1 MKQLLI
7 NLKIEYL
14 IVLILCIP
22 ITSCVTGIGYRQS
35 KISLYENELSI
46 IAISSEASD
55 REKFAAEELISYLNK
70 ISGKELS
77 VVTIKNSKVP
87 DGAIA
92 IGDIAIS
99 SGIISQEEL
108 DLIRE
113 DGFVINIDSKKG
125 AICGWRDLGTIYGV
139 YELLRQ
145 VGVEFF
151 AQDCEIVPERS
162 SLTIPEIKL
171 AIKPHYDLR
180 TIFKYDVYFKGITPS
195 MKLGYTPNDDMG
207 YHGDLGAPGER
218 NWVHSASFMMPYRI
232 FGKEHPEYF
241 ALNKSGE
248 RVKPGEGPP
257 GHLCLSNEE
266 MRKAGAER
274 LLHLIEKQEN
284 RTSFVVTQGDGRS
297 NSWCQCSNCKALDA
311 IPGDHMT
318 DRLMDYVNYNARVV
332 NEKYPGKKI
341 LTLAYTE
348 ATSRP
353 PERVMPDPNV
363 MVMYCPYPPQTPCQ
377 SHGLDCP
384 ENSQGFAELQGWIEK
399 CPDNMY
405 IYDYPRGYRVWYE
418 PFGSFYAMVDKM
430 NFYASNGIKGI
441 VQCVVPTSFTDLF
454 VFVQG
459 VLFWEPDADVEK
471 LIDEF
476 MDAYYGEAAP
486 HMREY
491 FNFMHNEINTRNVHQ
506 GCESPNPDLV
516 TAEYADN
523 ALVMFDKA
531 QNAVADDPA
540 ALYRVE
546 LEKFCLLFSDVN
558 QRNTINDELTISMP
572 EHSKRLAETVRIARE
587 MEVIRVGNMPNM
599 MNFKN
604 WLRSV
609 SLLTLQSEP
618 WYYDPGVDAFLNNPE
633 NIFIY

>member
-1 MKQLLI
+1 MKTLKIDRKAFMFFMTLLI
-7 NLKIEYL
+7 T
-14 IVLILCIP
+14 
-22 ITSCVTGIGYRQS
+22 ITSCTTGIGDGKS
-35 KISLYENELSI
+35 KISLSKDELTT
-46 IAISSEASD
+46 IAVSTTASY
-55 REKFAAEELISYLNK
+55 REKFAAEELASYLNK
-70 ISGKELS
+70 ITGKELS
-77 VVTIKNSKVP
+77 VITVDSSMVP
-87 DGAIA
+87 DGTIA
-92 IGDIAIS
+92 IGELSVS
-99 SGIISQEEL
+99 SGMISREEL
-108 DLIRE
+108 GPIGE
-113 DGFVINIDSKKG
+113 DGFVINIADNKG
-125 AICGWRDLGTIYGV
+125 AICGWRDLGTVYGV
-139 YELLRQ
+139 YELLKQ
-145 VGVEFF
+145 VGVKFYAE
-151 AQDCEIVPERS
+151 DCEIIPS
-162 SLTIPEIKL
+162 KSKLKIPELHL

-218 NWVHSASFMMPYRI
+218 NWVHSASFMMPYRL
-232 FGKEHPEYF
+232 FGEEHPEYF
-241 ALNKSGE
+241 ALNKSSE

-257 GHLCLSNEE
+257 GHLCLSNME
-266 MRKAGAER
+266 MRETGAER

>member
-1 MKQLLI
+1 MKTLKIDRKAFMFFMTLLI
-7 NLKIEYL
+7 T
-14 IVLILCIP
+14 
-22 ITSCVTGIGYRQS
+22 ITSCTTGIGDGKS
-35 KISLYENELSI
+35 KISLSKDELTT
-46 IAISSEASD
+46 IAVSTTASD
-55 REKFAAEELISYLNK
+55 REKFAAEELASYLNK
-70 ISGKELS
+70 ITGKELS
-77 VVTIKNSKVP
+77 VITVDSSMVP
-87 DGAIA
+87 DGTIA
-92 IGDIAIS
+92 IGELSVS
-99 SGIISQEEL
+99 SGMISREEL
-108 DLIRE
+108 GPIGE
-113 DGFVINIDSKKG
+113 DGFVINIADNKG
-125 AICGWRDLGTIYGV
+125 AICGWRDLGTVYGV
-139 YELLRQ
+139 YELLKQ
-145 VGVEFF
+145 VGVKFYAE
-151 AQDCEIVPERS
+151 DCEIIPS
-162 SLTIPEIKL
+162 KSKLKIPELRL

-218 NWVHSASFMMPYRI
+218 NWVHSASFMIPYRL
-232 FGKEHPEYF
+232 FGEEHPEYF
-241 ALNKSGE
+241 ALNKSSE

-257 GHLCLSNEE
+257 GHLCLSNME
-266 MRKAGAER
+266 MRETGAER

-441 VQCVVPTSFTDLF
+441 IQCVVPTSFTDLF

-459 VLFWEPDADVEK
+459 KLFWEPDADIEK

-476 MDAYYGEAAP
+476 MDVYYGEAAP
-486 HMREY
+486 QMRKY
-491 FNFMHNEINTRNVHQ
+491 FNFMHNEINTRPVHQ
-506 GCESPNPDLV
+506 HCERPNPDLV
-516 TAEYADN
+516 TAEYTAK
-523 ALVMFDKA
+523 ALEMFDKA
-531 QNAVADDPA
+531 QEAVKDDSIS
-540 ALYRVE
+540 LQHVE

-558 QRNTINDELTISMP
+558 QRNTRNGQLTINIP
-572 EHSKRLAETVRIARE
+572 EHAKRLAETVRIAKD
-587 MEVIRVGNMPNM
+587 MEVIQVGNLP
-599 MNFKN
+599 
-604 WLRSV
+604 R
-609 SLLTLQSEP
+609 
-618 WYYDPGVDAFLNNPE
+618 YYDPGVDAFLKNPE

>member
-1 MKQLLI
+1 MKHLLF
-7 NLKIEYL
+7 KPRTEYFA
-14 IVLILCIP
+14 VLLLCFLLA
-22 ITSCVTGIGYRQS
+22 SCANGIGGKES
-35 KISLYENELSI
+35 KISLNGDELTT
-46 IAISSEASD
+46 IAVSATASY
-55 REKFAAEELISYLNK
+55 REKFAAEELASYLNK
-70 ISGKELS
+70 ITGKELS
-77 VVTIKNSKVP
+77 VITVDSSMVP
-87 DGAIA
+87 DGTIV
-92 IGDIAIS
+92 IGELSVS
-99 SGIISQEEL
+99 SGMISREEL
-108 DLIRE
+108 GPIGE
-113 DGFVINIDSKKG
+113 DGFVINIADNKG
-125 AICGWRDLGTIYGV
+125 AICGWRDLGTVYGV
-139 YELLRQ
+139 YELLKQ
-145 VGVEFF
+145 VGVKFYAE
-151 AQDCEIVPERS
+151 DCEIIPS
-162 SLTIPEIKL
+162 KSKLKIPELHL

-218 NWVHSASFMMPYRI
+218 NWVHSASFMMPYRL
-232 FGKEHPEYF
+232 FGEEHPEYF
-241 ALNKSGE
+241 ALNKSSE

-257 GHLCLSNEE
+257 GHLCLSNME
-266 MRKAGAER
+266 MRETGAER

>member
-1 MKQLLI
+1 MKTLKIDRKAFMFFMTLLI
-7 NLKIEYL
+7 T
-14 IVLILCIP
+14 
-22 ITSCVTGIGYRQS
+22 ITSCTTGIGDGKS
-35 KISLYENELSI
+35 KISLSKDELTT
-46 IAISSEASD
+46 IAVSTTASD
-55 REKFAAEELISYLNK
+55 REKFAAEELASYLNK
-70 ISGKELS
+70 ITGKELS
-77 VVTIKNSKVP
+77 VITVDSSMVP
-87 DGAIA
+87 DGTIA
-92 IGDIAIS
+92 IGELSVS
-99 SGIISQEEL
+99 SGMISREEL
-108 DLIRE
+108 GPIGE
-113 DGFVINIDSKKG
+113 DGFVINIADNKG
-125 AICGWRDLGTIYGV
+125 AICGWRDLGTVYGV
-139 YELLRQ
+139 YELLKQ
-145 VGVEFF
+145 VGVKFYAE
-151 AQDCEIVPERS
+151 DCEIIPS
-162 SLTIPEIKL
+162 KSKLKIPELRL

-274 LLHLIEKQEN
+274 LLHLIEKQEE
-284 RTSFVVTQGDGRS
+284 RTFFVVTQGDGRS
-297 NSWCQCSNCKALDA
+297 SHWCQCSKCKALDA

-363 MVMYCPYPPQTPCQ
+363 MVMYCPYPPQTMCQ

-384 ENSQGFAELQGWIEK
+384 KNSTGFEELQGWIEK

-405 IYDYPRGYRVWYE
+405 IFDYPRGYRVWYE

-430 NFYASNGIKGI
+430 NFYATHGIRGI
-441 VQCVVPTSFTDLF
+441 IQCVVPTSFTDLF

-459 VLFWEPDADVEK
+459 QLFWNPDADVEK

-491 FNFMHNEINTRNVHQ
+491 FNFMHNEIKTRPVHQ
-506 GCESPNPDLV
+506 HCERPNPELV
-516 TAEYADN
+516 TAEYAAK
-523 ALVMFDKA
+523 ALEMFHKA
-531 QNAVADDPA
+531 QEAVADDSIS
-540 ALYRVE
+540 LQHVE
-546 LEKFCLLFSDVN
+546 IEKFCLLFSDVN
-558 QRNTINDELTISMP
+558 QRNTRNDQLAISMP
-572 EHSKRLAETVRIARE
+572 EHAKRLAETVRIAKD
-587 MEVIRVGNMPNM
+587 MEVIRVGNLPNM
-599 MNFKN
+599 INFKD
-604 WLRSV
+604 WLRSI
-609 SLLTLQSEP
+609 SLLSLQAEP

>member
-1 MKQLLI
+1 MKTLKIDRKAFMFFMTLLI
-7 NLKIEYL
+7 T
-14 IVLILCIP
+14 
-22 ITSCVTGIGYRQS
+22 ITSCTTGIGDGKS
-35 KISLYENELSI
+35 KISLSKDELTT
-46 IAISSEASD
+46 IAVSTTASH
-55 REKFAAEELISYLNK
+55 REKFAAEELVSYLNK
-70 ISGKELS
+70 ITGKELS
-77 VVTIKNSKVP
+77 VITVDSSKVP
-87 DGAIA
+87 DGTIA
-92 IGDIAIS
+92 IGELAVS
-99 SGIISQEEL
+99 SGMISREEL
-108 DLIRE
+108 GPIGE
-113 DGFVINIDSKKG
+113 DGFVINIADNKG
-125 AICGWRDLGTIYGV
+125 AICGWRDLGTVYGV
-139 YELLRQ
+139 YELLKQ
-145 VGVEFF
+145 VGVKFYAE
-151 AQDCEIVPERS
+151 DCEIIPS
-162 SLTIPEIKL
+162 KSKLKIPELRL

-218 NWVHSASFMMPYRI
+218 NWVHSASFMMPYRL
-232 FGKEHPEYF
+232 FGEEHPEYF
-241 ALNKSGE
+241 ALNKSSE

-257 GHLCLSNEE
+257 GHLCLSNME
-266 MRKAGAER
+266 MRETGAER

-399 CPDNMY
+399 CPENMY

>member
-1 MKQLLI
+1 M
-7 NLKIEYL
+7 
-14 IVLILCIP
+14 
-22 ITSCVTGIGYRQS
+22 
-35 KISLYENELSI
+35 
-46 IAISSEASD
+46 
-55 REKFAAEELISYLNK
+55 
-70 ISGKELS
+70 
-77 VVTIKNSKVP
+77 
-87 DGAIA
+87 
-92 IGDIAIS
+92 
-99 SGIISQEEL
+99 
-108 DLIRE
+108 
-113 DGFVINIDSKKG
+113 
-125 AICGWRDLGTIYGV
+125 
-139 YELLRQ
+139 
-145 VGVEFF
+145 
-151 AQDCEIVPERS
+151 
-162 SLTIPEIKL
+162 
-171 AIKPHYDLR
+171 
-180 TIFKYDVYFKGITPS
+180 
-195 MKLGYTPNDDMG
+195 
-207 YHGDLGAPGER
+207 
-218 NWVHSASFMMPYRI
+218 
-232 FGKEHPEYF
+232 
-241 ALNKSGE
+241 
-248 RVKPGEGPP
+248 
-257 GHLCLSNEE
+257 
-266 MRKAGAER
+266 
-274 LLHLIEKQEN
+274 
-284 RTSFVVTQGDGRS
+284 
-297 NSWCQCSNCKALDA
+297 
-311 IPGDHMT
+311 
-318 DRLMDYVNYNARVV
+318 
-332 NEKYPGKKI
+332 
-341 LTLAYTE
+341 
-348 ATSRP
+348 
-353 PERVMPDPNV
+353 
-363 MVMYCPYPPQTPCQ
+363 CQ